1 MAGAV
6 ILLCRVQYLLTHS
19 EARKKASVREM
30 DERERTIV
38 HSAFQAAGVVTFFTA
53 AALFIVL
60 PQYPHA
66 FYALFAVMTLYSLTF
81 LIALQVLEK
90 RL

>member
-1 MAGAV
+1 M
-6 ILLCRVQYLLTHS
+6 LCRVQYLLTHS
-19 EARKKASVREM
+19 EARKKARVRET
-30 DERERTIV
+30 DERERSIV

-53 AALFIVL
+53 AAALFVVL
-60 PQYPHA
+60 PIYPHA
-66 FYALFAVMTLYSLTF
+66 FYALFAVMILYSLTF